1 VDDNTFKV
9 EKDVTRTIESQLWLS
24 NEFPLKFKQ
33 FMEVLDTLAISG
45 QASMQKIHE
54 FLQNECLQEVANR
67 VGFPVKIQIPV
78 GMSVKALCTFGKFE
92 FLEPDDKEAFI
103 KETFSVPDY
112 CKMVSRKEGMKTMT
126 SKKKRLA
133 VANLAT

>member
-1 VDDNTFKV
+1 
-9 EKDVTRTIESQLWLS
+9 
-24 NEFPLKFKQ
+24 
-33 FMEVLDTLAISG
+33 
-45 QASMQKIHE
+45 MQKIHE

-78 GMSVKALCTFGKFE
+78 GMSIKALVTFGKFQ
-92 FLEPDDKEAFI
+92 FLEPPDKDEFV
-103 KETFSVPDY
+103 KEIFSVPDY

-133 VANLAT
+133 VANFAT